1 MPIPR
6 VDHCFRPLL
15 AVLSVQPSMH
25 MSDATIAVADHF
37 ELSAADRAEL
47 LPSGKFSKIASRV
60 GWARTFLN
68 KAGLIQSEQRG
79 VWSISAAGREALR
92 RFPQTITVS
101 DLRTYPSFVEWA
113 NYCDQ
118 RRQERSNNGQQAP
131 DDGASISHDPTRDP
145 PEEIMG
151 RIELEERTRVK
162 LELVAKLQAMHWRR
176 FERLVE
182 NVLIKL
188 EYGTSAA
195 DVRRELQARRSGDQG
210 VDAVISQ
217 DRLGLDRI
225 YIQAKRYRDGAKVGV
240 GEVRDFVGAMHN
252 VVRRGVF
259 ITTARFTDEAREYAQ
274 TRGES
279 SVRLI
284 DGETLADLM
293 IEIGLGVETEETYK
307 LYSVDDG
314 FFDAES

>member
-1 MPIPR
+1 
-6 VDHCFRPLL
+6 
-15 AVLSVQPSMH
+15 MH

-37 ELSAADRAEL
+37 KLSAADRAEL

-60 GWARTFLN
+60 GWSRTFLN

-79 VWSISAAGREALR
+79 VWSISPTGREALK

-118 RRQERSNNGQQAP
+118 RRQERSHNEQQAA
-131 DDGASISHDPTRDP
+131 DDGASISHDPTPDP
-145 PEEIMG
+145 PKEVMG
-151 RIELEERTRVK
+151 RIEFEERARVK

-176 FERLVE
+176 FETLVE
-182 NVLIKL
+182 DVLIKL